1 MSKEKENK
9 YNTSANP
16 PSGGEG
22 AKDSTSKAP
31 PLANGG
37 KGSSATVTGKAFD
50 WQLLKRIM
58 HYVKPYTSVFVI
70 AAFLTIFLAVI
81 ALFQPI
87 LIQRTLDKYILANDY
102 HGLVFMVELMIGQLV
117 VQTIAQYYQTYLT
130 NSLGQSV
137 IRDLRKDVFN
147 HITSLRLKYFDRTP
161 IGMLITRTVS
171 DLETIA
177 DIFSEGLISIMG
189 DMLLVFAVIGYMLW
203 QDWKLAL
210 ITLIPMPFLFASTYV
225 FKEAIKSSFQEV
237 RTQVAQLNTFL
248 AEHISGISVIQYFSR
263 EEQEMRKFKAVN
275 LKYRDANIRSN
286 WYYSIFFPVVE
297 ILFAV
302 CMALLVW
309 YGCKRILN
317 DQQIHAISASEGGI
331 TPGLITSFIVLL
343 NMLFRPIRQLADKF
357 NTLQMGMVGADRIF
371 KVLDTD
377 EVATDDGKLAPSVLE
392 GDIEFKDVWFAY
404 NDENWVLKNI
414 NFHIKPG
421 ETLALVGATGA
432 GKSSTINIL
441 NRFYD
446 IGKGSVTVD
455 GYDIR
460 EYKVDYLRSK
470 IATVIQDVFLFT
482 DTIGNNISLNNTQI
496 TREEIIKAAK
506 DVGAHE
512 FIERLPGGY
521 DYNVMER
528 GATLSAGQA
537 QLISFIRALVYNPA
551 ILVLDE
557 ATSSVDTETELLIQ
571 TAINKLMQG
580 RTAIVIAHR
589 LSTIQNADKIIVLD
603 HGEIME
609 SGTHQELL
617 RIENGYYRKLYDLQF
632 NSAGIAKPI

>member
-1 MSKEKENK
+1 MSE
-9 YNTSANP
+9 
-16 PSGGEG
+16 
-22 AKDSTSKAP
+22 
-31 PLANGG
+31 
-37 KGSSATVTGKAFD
+37 VTGKALD
-50 WQLLKRIM
+50 WKLLMRVM
-58 HYVKPYTSVFVI
+58 HYVKPYNVTFIIS
-70 AAFLTIFLAVI
+70 AFLTIFLAAS
-81 ALFQPI
+81 ALVQPI
-87 LIQRTLDKYILANDY
+87 LMQKTLDDYILKDNY
-102 HGLVFMVELMIGQLV
+102 GGLVFMVELMVGMLAI
-117 VQTIAQYYQTYLT
+117 QTGAQYYQTFMT

-137 IRDLRKDVFN
+137 IRDLRIDIFN

-189 DMLLVFAVIGYMLW
+189 DMLLVFVVIAYMLVK
-203 QDWKLAL
+203 DWKLAL
-210 ITLIPMPFLFASTYV
+210 ITLTPMPFLFLSTYV

-237 RTQVAQLNTFL
+237 RTQVAHLNTFL
-248 AEHISGISVIQYFSR
+248 AEHISGVSIIQLFAR
-263 EEQEMRKFKAVN
+263 EDQEMRKFKAVN
-275 LKYRDANIRSN
+275 KKHRDAHIRSN

-297 ILFAV
+297 ILFAF
-302 CMALLVW
+302 CIALLVW
-309 YGCKRILN
+309 YGCKRILT
-317 DQQIHAISASEGGI
+317 DQQFGSLSSKGAIS
-331 TPGLITSFIVLL
+331 PGVILEFILYL
-343 NMLFRPIRQLADKF
+343 NILFRPIRQLADKF

-377 EVATDDGKLAPSVLE
+377 EVAINTGKLKPEKLSGE
-392 GDIEFKDVWFAY
+392 IEFKNVWFAY
-404 NDENWVLKNI
+404 NDENWVLKDI
-414 NFHIKPG
+414 SFHVKPG
-421 ETLALVGATGA
+421 KTLALVGATGA

-441 NRFYD
+441 NRFYE
-446 IGKGSVTVD
+446 ISKGSVMID
-455 GYDIR
+455 GEDIR
-460 EYKVDYLRSK
+460 DYDVNFLRSR

-482 DTIGNNISLNNTQI
+482 DTIANNIGLNNKSI
-496 TREEIIKAAK
+496 TREQIIAAAK

-557 ATSSVDTETELLIQ
+557 ATSSVDTETEILIQ
-571 TAINKLMQG
+571 NAISKLMQG

-603 HGEIME
+603 HGEIKE
-609 SGTHQELL
+609 TGTHQQLL

-632 NSAGIAKPI
+632 NSAGINRE

>member
-1 MSKEKENK
+1 MASE
-9 YNTSANP
+9 
-16 PSGGEG
+16 
-22 AKDSTSKAP
+22 
-31 PLANGG
+31 
-37 KGSSATVTGKAFD
+37 VTGKAVD
-50 WQLLKRIM
+50 WKLLGRVM
-58 HYVKPYTSVFVI
+58 HYVKPYNKVFVI
-70 AAFLTIFLAVI
+70 AAFLTIFLAAI
-81 ALFQPI
+81 AIVQPV
-87 LIQRTLDKYILANDY
+87 LIQQTLDKNILGNDY
-102 HGLVFMVELMIGQLV
+102 NGLVFMVGLMIAQLV
-117 VQTIAQYYQTYLT
+117 IQTIAQYYQTYLT

-189 DMLLVFAVIGYMLW
+189 DLLLVIAVIGIMLY

-210 ITLIPMPFLFASTYV
+210 ITLIPMPLLFASTYV

-248 AEHISGISVIQYFSR
+248 AEHISGISIIQYFAR
-263 EEQEMRKFKAVN
+263 EEQEMRKFRSVN
-275 LKYRDANIRSN
+275 MKYRDANIRSN

-297 ILFAV
+297 ILFAI

-309 YGCKRILN
+309 YGCKRILT
-317 DQQIHAISASEGGI
+317 DQQISLLSVDGEKGVTIGKI
-331 TPGLITSFIVLL
+331 TAFIALL

-377 EVATDDGKLAPSVLE
+377 EVATDDGKLTPAVLKGE
-392 GDIEFKDVWFAY
+392 IEFNNVWFAY
-404 NDENWVLKNI
+404 NDENWVLKDI
-414 NFHIKPG
+414 NFHVKPG

-446 IGKGSVTVD
+446 IGRGQVKVD
-455 GYDIR
+455 GHDIR

-482 DTIGNNISLNNTQI
+482 DTIGNNISLNNTHI
-496 TREEIIKAAK
+496 TREEIIAAAK
-506 DVGAHE
+506 DVGAHD

-571 TAINKLMQG
+571 NAINKLMQG

-603 HGEIME
+603 HGEIKEM
-609 SGTHQELL
+609 GTHQELL
-617 RIENGYYRKLYDLQF
+617 RIDEGYYRKLYDLQF
-632 NSAGIAKPI
+632 NSAGIAKPLE

>member
-1 MSKEKENK
+1 MAE
-9 YNTSANP
+9 
-16 PSGGEG
+16 
-22 AKDSTSKAP
+22 
-31 PLANGG
+31 
-37 KGSSATVTGKAFD
+37 VTGKALD
-50 WQLLKRIM
+50 WKLLRRVM
-58 HYVKPYTSVFVI
+58 HYVKPYNVTFII
-70 AAFLTIFLAVI
+70 AAFLTIFLAVS
-81 ALFQPI
+81 ALVQPI
-87 LIQRTLDKYILANDY
+87 LIQKTLDDYILKDNY
-102 HGLVFMVELMIGQLV
+102 GGLIFMVELMIAQLV
-117 VQTIAQYYQTYLT
+117 IQTAAQYYQTYLT

-137 IRDLRKDVFN
+137 IRDLRIDIFN

-189 DMLLVFAVIGYMLW
+189 DLLLVIAVIGYMLFI
-203 QDWKLAL
+203 DWKLAL
-210 ITLIPMPFLFASTYV
+210 ITLIPMPFLLMSTYV

-248 AEHISGISVIQYFSR
+248 AEHISGISIIQFFAR
-263 EEQEMRKFKAVN
+263 EDQEMRKFKAVN
-275 LKYRDANIRSN
+275 TKYRDANIRSN

-297 ILFAV
+297 ILFAI
-302 CMALLVW
+302 CMGLLVW
-309 YGCKRILN
+309 YGCKRILS
-317 DQQIHAISASEGGI
+317 DKELLSISANPHGI
-331 TPGLITSFIVLL
+331 TPGVITGFIVLL

-377 EVATDDGKLAPSVLE
+377 EVAINTGKLTPATLKGE
-392 GDIEFKDVWFAY
+392 IEFNNVWFAY
-404 NDENWVLKNI
+404 NDENWVLKDI
-414 NFHIKPG
+414 SFHLQPG
-421 ETLALVGATGA
+421 KTLALVGATGA

-441 NRFYD
+441 NRFYE
-446 IGKGSVTVD
+446 IGKGEVKVD
-455 GYDIR
+455 GVDIR
-460 EYKVDYLRSK
+460 EYDVDYLRSH

-482 DTIGNNISLNNTQI
+482 DTIGNNISLNNPEI
-496 TREEIIKAAK
+496 TREQIIAAAK

-512 FIERLPGGY
+512 FIERLPDGY

-528 GATLSAGQA
+528 GSTLSAGQS
-537 QLISFIRALVYNPA
+537 QLISFIRALVYNPT

-557 ATSSVDTETELLIQ
+557 ATSSVDTETEILIQ
-571 TAINKLMQG
+571 NAISKLMQG

-603 HGEIME
+603 HGEIKE

-617 RIENGYYRKLYDLQF
+617 RIEDGYYRKLYDLQF
-632 NSAGIAKPI
+632 NSAGIVK

>member
-1 MSKEKENK
+1 MASE
-9 YNTSANP
+9 
-16 PSGGEG
+16 
-22 AKDSTSKAP
+22 
-31 PLANGG
+31 
-37 KGSSATVTGKAFD
+37 VTGKAVD
-50 WQLLKRIM
+50 WKLLGRVM
-58 HYVKPYTSVFVI
+58 HYVKPYNGKFII
-70 AAFLTIFLAVI
+70 ATFLTIFLAAI
-81 ALFQPI
+81 ALVQPI
-87 LIQRTLDKYILANDY
+87 LIQKTLDKDILGNDY
-102 HGLVFMVELMIGQLV
+102 NGLVFMVGLMIAQLV
-117 VQTIAQYYQTYLT
+117 VQTVAQYYQTYLT

-137 IRDLRKDVFN
+137 IRDLRIDIFN

-189 DMLLVFAVIGYMLW
+189 DLLLVIAVIGYMLW

-210 ITLIPMPFLFASTYV
+210 ITLIPMPLLFASTYV

-248 AEHISGISVIQYFSR
+248 AEHISGISIIQYFSR

-275 LKYRDANIRSN
+275 MKYRDANIRSN

-297 ILFAV
+297 ILFAI

-317 DQQIHAISASEGGI
+317 DQQMHALSASPNGI
-331 TPGLITSFIVLL
+331 TPGVITGFIVLL

-377 EVATDDGKLAPSVLE
+377 EVATDDGKLSPAELQGE
-392 GDIEFKDVWFAY
+392 IEFNNVWFAY

-414 NFHIKPG
+414 NFHVKPG

-446 IGKGSVTVD
+446 IGKGEVKVD
-455 GYDIR
+455 GRDIR

-482 DTIGNNISLNNTQI
+482 DTIGNNISLNNTDI
-496 TREEIIKAAK
+496 TREEIIAAAK

-571 TAINKLMQG
+571 NAINKLMQG

-603 HGEIME
+603 HGEIKEM
-609 SGTHQELL
+609 GTHQELL

-632 NSAGIAKPI
+632 NSAGIAKPLE

>member
-1 MSKEKENK
+1 M
-9 YNTSANP
+9 
-16 PSGGEG
+16 
-22 AKDSTSKAP
+22 AKDNKDTSKTSPA
-31 PLANGG
+31 GG
-37 KGSSATVTGKAFD
+37 GGATVTGKALD
-50 WQLLKRIM
+50 WKLLGRVM
-58 HYVKPYTSVFVI
+58 HYVKPYNGTFVL
-70 AAFLTIFLAVI
+70 AAFLTIFLAAV
-81 ALFQPI
+81 AVVQPI
-87 LIQRTLDKYILANDY
+87 LIQLTLDKYILANNY

-117 VQTIAQYYQTYLT
+117 IATVAQYYQTYLT
-130 NSLGQSV
+130 NQLGQSV
-137 IRDLRKDVFN
+137 IKDLRIDIFN

-189 DMLLVFAVIGYMLW
+189 DLLLVVAVIGIMLY

-210 ITLIPMPFLFASTYV
+210 ITLIPMPLLFASTYV

-248 AEHISGISVIQYFSR
+248 AEHISGISIIQYFAR
-263 EEQEMRKFKAVN
+263 EDQEMRKFRSVN
-275 LKYRDANIRSN
+275 EKYRNANIRSN

-297 ILFAV
+297 ILFAI
-302 CMALLVW
+302 CIALLVW

-317 DQQIHAISASEGGI
+317 DQQLHTISASPGGV
-331 TPGLITSFIVLL
+331 TPGVITGFIVLL

-377 EVATDDGKLAPSVLE
+377 EVAVDEGTLTPAALQ
-392 GDIEFKDVWFAY
+392 GDIEFNNVWFAY
-404 NDENWVLKNI
+404 NEENWVLKDI

-446 IGKGSVTVD
+446 IGKGTVKVD
-455 GYDIR
+455 GIDIR
-460 EYKVDYLRSK
+460 EYRTNYLRSK

-482 DTIGNNISLNNTQI
+482 DTIANNISLNNPDI

-506 DVGAHE
+506 DVGAHD

-571 TAINKLMQG
+571 QAINKLMQG

-589 LSTIQNADKIIVLD
+589 LSTIQNANKIIVLD
-603 HGEIME
+603 HGEIKE

-632 NSAGIAKPI
+632 NSAGIAKSIE

>member
-1 MSKEKENK
+1 MAKEIKDSKSKVP
-9 YNTSANP
+9 S
-16 PSGGEG
+16 SGGV
-22 AKDSTSKAP
+22 
-31 PLANGG
+31 
-37 KGSSATVTGKAFD
+37 VTGKALD
-50 WQLLKRIM
+50 WKLLGRVM
-58 HYVKPYTSVFVI
+58 HYVKPYNRTFVI
-70 AAFLTIFLAVI
+70 AAFLTIFLAAI
-81 ALFQPI
+81 AVVQPI
-87 LIQRTLDKYILANDY
+87 LIQRTLDVNILGNDY
-102 HGLVFMVELMIGQLV
+102 NGLVFMVGLMVGQLV
-117 VQTIAQYYQTYLT
+117 IQTIAQYYQTYLT
-130 NSLGQSV
+130 NALGQSV

-189 DMLLVFAVIGYMLW
+189 DLLLVVAVIGIMLW

-210 ITLIPMPFLFASTYV
+210 ITLIPMPLLFASTYV

-248 AEHISGISVIQYFSR
+248 AEHISGISIIQYFAR
-263 EEQEMRKFKAVN
+263 EEQEMRKFRSVN
-275 LKYRDANIRSN
+275 MKYRDANIRSN

-297 ILFAV
+297 ILFAI

-317 DQQIHAISASEGGI
+317 DQQLHAISTSPNGI
-331 TPGLITSFIVLL
+331 TPGVITGFIVLL

-377 EVATDDGKLAPSVLE
+377 EVAIDDGKLAPSVLQGE
-392 GDIEFKDVWFAY
+392 IEFNNVWFAY
-404 NDENWVLKNI
+404 NDENWVLKDI

-446 IGKGSVTVD
+446 IGRGEVKVD
-455 GYDIR
+455 GRDIR

-482 DTIGNNISLNNTQI
+482 DTIGNNISLNNEDI
-496 TREEIIKAAK
+496 TREEIIAAAK

-528 GATLSAGQA
+528 GATLSAGQS

-571 TAINKLMQG
+571 NAINKLMQG

-589 LSTIQNADKIIVLD
+589 LSTIQNASKIIVLD
-603 HGEIME
+603 HGEIKEM
-609 SGTHQELL
+609 GTHQELL
-617 RIENGYYRKLYDLQF
+617 RIDGGYYRKLYDLQF
-632 NSAGIAKPI
+632 NSAGIAKPLE